1 MNQNKSFHPPMN
13 AGVPNAMLLKDRMPT
28 DAIKPPNSLI
38 RVSLKPHALQLPAA
52 LHLHRP
58 RLMHLFWVLEKP
70 ALCFINQLLF
80 RLPFYLAFQI
90 QILYVVD
97 LCSLIES
104 AELRRRVTSHFCRI
118 QVVVDFISA
127 CMAVHSV
134 RRNGAVESH
143 RRSCRC

>member
-13 AGVPNAMLLKDRMPT
+13 AGVPNAMLLKDRMLT
-28 DAIKPPNSLI
+28 CTIKPHYSLI
-38 RVSLKPHALQLPAA
+38 RVALETHALQFPAA

-58 RLMHLFWVLEKP
+58 CLMHLFWVLEKP

-97 LCSLIES
+97 LCSL
-104 AELRRRVTSHFCRI
+104 
-118 QVVVDFISA
+118 
-127 CMAVHSV
+127 
-134 RRNGAVESH
+134 VESVEL
-143 RRSCRC
+143 